1 MPDLSRKA
9 VHQFWHDY
17 NDKMIYRVIA
27 FMEGVETWTADGD
40 LGLETSLL
48 NLGNLLDEI
57 TGIEIT
63 ERDLFIQIA
72 GSLTTGRT
80 LRLLQSVDVASPGA
94 ASKMLIHAEEAS
106 QRADDSCGLFL
117 RRNIIFERL
126 RLLGR
131 VFSQERFDLVIKA
144 LEGDYE

>member
-40 LGLETSLL
+40 AALEASLL

-57 TGIEIT
+57 AGIELT
-63 ERDLFIQIA
+63 EREQFIQVA

-80 LRLLQSVDVASPGA
+80 LRLLQSLDVANPGA
-94 ASKMLIHAEEAS
+94 ASKMLIHAEESS
-106 QRADDSCGLFL
+106 QRADDACGLFL